1 MTALEV
7 AMGLAT
13 ANSMIVLAHSP
24 AHKSPSQTV
33 LYKAKEAE
41 KKMEDGGKSLAG
53 VFTVHQ
59 TCMCYHF
66 GCFCM
71 VGSYDACF
79 AV

>member
-33 LYKAKEAE
+33 FYMAKEAE
-41 KKMEDGGKSLAG
+41 KKVKDEGKPMTG
-53 VFTVHQ
+53 VFTVYQ

-66 GCFCM
+66 RYFCM